1 MKNESRIVELL
12 SEMLRKFDVLTE
24 TVVKLDGSVFNLTGH
39 VNNLTGH
46 VDNVTGHVDNV
57 TDRVDNLT
65 SSVDNLTGRLDNLTV
80 TIDLRLGKVESEI
93 VKLNLI
99 SAENSRA
106 LLKMG
111 DNNDRINRL
120 EKAVFK

>member
-1 MKNESRIVELL
+1 MENESKIVVLL
-12 SEMLRKFDVLTE
+12 SEMLHKFDVLTE
-24 TVVKLDGSVFNLTGH
+24 TVIKLIGRVDNLTGR
-39 VNNLTGH
+39 
-46 VDNVTGHVDNV
+46 VDNL

-65 SSVDNLTGRLDNLTV
+65 GRVDNLTGRVDNLTITV
-80 TIDLRLGKVESEI
+80 DLRLSNVENEI

-111 DNNDRINRL
+111 DYNDRIIRL
-120 EKAVFK
+120 EHAVFKRST